1 MQEKLIYGIQQI
13 GVGVRDAAEGF
24 KWYGTVLKADIQVF
38 DDNNEAT
45 FMAKYMGG
53 KPRQKRAILA
63 MNLNGGSGYEIWQHT
78 EHTPQP
84 PKNPVQIGD
93 LGINIMKIKSHNI
106 EKSFQRLKA
115 ENVNVLTDIIKNP
128 DGSKAFFIKDPFDN
142 ILEIKEFNSWFKK
155 KNDIGG
161 ICGATLGV
169 SNIEATRKLFTD
181 VLGYDK
187 VLDDSTGTFDSLN
200 GVPGGSETMRR
211 VLLGH
216 TENRVGGFT
225 PLLGESQIELVEVKS
240 RTPNKIFEGRYWG
253 DLGYIH
259 LCFDIHNMNQLVKEC
274 EAAGFPF
281 SVLSN
286 PDFDMGEANGHWGY
300 LEDPDGTLIEFVET
314 HKVPLVPAIG
324 WSINL
329 TKRNPKKNLPNWL
342 MNAMALNRA
351 KF

>member
-13 GVGVRDAAEGF
+13 GVGVRDAAAGF
-24 KWYGTVLKADIQVF
+24 KWYGTVLKADICVF
-38 DDNNEAT
+38 DDENEAT
-45 FMAKYMGG
+45 YMAKYMGG

-78 EHTPQP
+78 EHVSRP

-106 EKSFQRLKA
+106 KKSFNRLKA
-115 ENVNVLTDIIKNP
+115 ENVNILTEIIKNT

-142 ILEIKEFNSWFKK
+142 ILEIKEFDSWFKQ

-169 SNIEATRKLFTD
+169 SNIEATRKLFSD

-187 VLDDSTGTFDSLN
+187 VLSDETGKFANLE
-200 GVPGGSETMRR
+200 GVPGGNEEMRR

-216 TENRVGGFT
+216 SEKRVGGFS

-240 RTPNKIFEGRYWG
+240 RTPNKIFEDRYWG
-253 DLGYIH
+253 ELGYIH
-259 LCFDIHNMNQLVKEC
+259 LCFDIRNMDKLVKEC

-286 PDFDMGEANGHWGY
+286 PDFGMGEANGHWGY

-329 TKRNPKKNLPNWL
+329 QKRNPKKPLPNWL
-342 MNAMALNRA
+342 MNAMALNRT